1 MNFESKTNL
10 SPDKLEELTRIKIN
24 SKLSKAADSLIE
36 LYTLYDKLH
45 YDLDSILVSALGVI
59 LTADAKTKS
68 ALSTDLIQL
77 IHKHFTTIK
86 G

>member
-36 LYTLYDKLH
+36 LYTLYDELN
-45 YDLDSILVSALGVI
+45 YDLDATLVSALGVI
-59 LTADAKTKS
+59 LTADAKTKL
-68 ALSTDLIQL
+68 ALSTDLIKL
-77 IHKHFTTIK
+77 IHKHFSPNK

>member
-10 SPDKLEELTRIKIN
+10 SPDKLEELTKIKIN

-36 LYTLYDKLH
+36 LYTLFNELNYE
-45 YDLDSILVSALGVI
+45 LDATLVSGLGVI
-59 LTADAKTKS
+59 LTADAKTKL
-68 ALSTDLIQL
+68 ALSEDLIQL
-77 IHKHFTTIK
+77 IHKHCSLIK

>member
-10 SPDKLEELTRIKIN
+10 SPDKLEELTKIKIN

-36 LYTLYDKLH
+36 LYTLFDELNYE
-45 YDLDSILVSALGVI
+45 LDATLVSALGVI
-59 LTADAKTKS
+59 LTADGKTKL

-77 IHKHFTTIK
+77 IHKHFSLIK

>member
-10 SPDKLEELTRIKIN
+10 SPDKLEELTQIKIN

-36 LYTLYDKLH
+36 LYILFDELNYE
-45 YDLDSILVSALGVI
+45 LDATLVSALGVI
-59 LTADAKTKS
+59 LTSDAKEKL

-77 IHKHFTTIK
+77 IYKHFSPNK

>member
-36 LYTLYDKLH
+36 LYTLFDELNYE
-45 YDLDSILVSALGVI
+45 LDGILVSALGVI

-77 IHKHFTTIK
+77 IQKHFYPIE

>member
-1 MNFESKTNL
+1 MNFESKTTL
-10 SPDKLEELTRIKIN
+10 SDNKLEELARIKIN

-36 LYTLYDKLH
+36 LYTLFDKLN
-45 YDLDSILVSALGVI
+45 YGLDSLIVSALVII
-59 LTADAKTKS
+59 LTADTKTKS

-77 IHKHFTTIK
+77 IYKHFPTIK

>member
-24 SKLSKAADSLIE
+24 AKVSAAADSLIE
-36 LYTLYDKLH
+36 LYTLFDELNYA
-45 YDLDSILVSALGVI
+45 LDATLVSALGVI
-59 LTADAKTKS
+59 LTADAKTKL
-68 ALSTDLIQL
+68 ALSEDLIQL
-77 IHKHFTTIK
+77 IHKHFSTIK

>member
-24 SKLSKAADSLIE
+24 SKLSKASDSLIE
-36 LYTLYDKLH
+36 LYTLFDKLN
-45 YDLDSILVSALGVI
+45 YELDSIVVSALVII
-59 LTADAKTKS
+59 LTADTKTKL
-68 ALSTDLIQL
+68 ALSEDLIQL
-77 IHKHFTTIK
+77 IHKHFPTIK

>member
-10 SPDKLEELTRIKIN
+10 SDNKLEELTKIKIN
-24 SKLSKAADSLIE
+24 AKLSKAADSLIE
-36 LYTLYDKLH
+36 LYTLFDELNYE
-45 YDLDSILVSALGVI
+45 LDATLVSALGVI
-59 LTADAKTKS
+59 LTADGKTKL

-77 IHKHFTTIK
+77 IHKHFSPIK

>member
-10 SPDKLEELTRIKIN
+10 SPDKLEELTKIKIN

-36 LYTLYDKLH
+36 LYTLFDELNYA
-45 YDLDSILVSALGVI
+45 LDATLVSALGVI
-59 LTADAKTKS
+59 LTADAKTKL
-68 ALSTDLIQL
+68 ALSEDLIQL
-77 IHKHFTTIK
+77 IHKHFSLIK